1 MKERWIQETKADQ
14 TTYYWII
21 RKSDTDNGWGCGY
34 VALPPEH
41 PWANQHLFAYSRDL
55 CNYDSFSGEENKVKQ
70 IPFYDRE
77 LTAGFHLTEKDD
89 TDIYIGWK
97 WAHDKKNGFEK
108 DMAGYYVIG
117 FYANGG
123 EFDSMSDVISDT
135 IKLMDEADLFFR
147 DYNTIKDAR
156 KRLQN
161 DNENSRYYSYIFD
174 RDLVKNINELVEDK
188 FGEGTKL
195 L

>member
-1 MKERWIQETKADQ
+1 MEQKWNKVLKADG

-21 RKSDTDNGWGCGY
+21 RENNNCKGWGNGY
-34 VALPPEH
+34 VALPSGH

-55 CNYDSFSGEENKVKQ
+55 CNYDSFSGEENKTKA

-77 LTAGFHLTEKDD
+77 LTTGFHLVKEPDS
-89 TDIYIGWK
+89 YQ

-108 DMAGYYVIG
+108 DMGGYYVIG
-117 FYANGG
+117 FYSNGG

-147 DYNTIKDAR
+147 DYNTIKNAK

-161 DNENSRYYSYIFD
+161 DNKNSRYFSYLFD
-174 RDLVKNINELVEDK
+174 RDLVKKINELVEDK
-188 FGEGTKL
+188 FGEGTRL

>member
-1 MKERWIQETKADQ
+1 
-14 TTYYWII
+14 
-21 RKSDTDNGWGCGY
+21 
-34 VALPPEH
+34 
-41 PWANQHLFAYSRDL
+41 
-55 CNYDSFSGEENKVKQ
+55 
-70 IPFYDRE
+70 
-77 LTAGFHLTEKDD
+77 
-89 TDIYIGWK
+89 
-97 WAHDKKNGFEK
+97 
-108 DMAGYYVIG
+108 
-117 FYANGG
+117 
-123 EFDSMSDVISDT
+123 
-135 IKLMDEADLFFR
+135 MDEADLFFR